1 MKVTKI
7 YVLAKNYQQF
17 SYADRALR
25 KLAPLGAV
33 VQRITA
39 PENLRGL
46 RSIRIVGLPG
56 WSQSFSKHE
65 KDLME
70 SMARMNRL
78 SLYNLSPNKYKAL
91 LDEARTVEAVRR
103 ELVKEFDSQQG
114 GDSPD
119 S

>member
-17 SYADRALR
+17 SYAERALR
-25 KLAPLGAV
+25 KLSPLGTTV
-33 VQRITA
+33 VRVTA

-46 RSIRIVGLPG
+46 HKLRIVGLPG
-56 WSQSFSKHE
+56 WGESFSKHE
-65 KDLME
+65 KDLMA
-70 SMARMNRL
+70 SMARLNKL
-78 SLYNLSPNKYKAL
+78 STYNLTPWKYKAL
-91 LDEARTVEAVRR
+91 LDEARTVENMRR
-103 ELVKEFDSQQG
+103 EIVKEFDSQQG